1 MEQRR
6 ETMANQKLDL
16 LKEHKADYAAPKKP
30 VILNIAA
37 AKYMAIDGQG
47 APGGGEFQVAV
58 GALYA
63 GAFTMKMA
71 SKSKGQDY
79 AVCKLEAL
87 WWADGVSFPEAK
99 PEQVRYKL
107 MIRTPDFIADS
118 DLNDTLDVLRKKDKT
133 PRAGDLRL
141 ESLDEGR
148 CVQMLH
154 VGPYDREAETIQQM
168 QAASTAEGLA
178 PHGLHHEIYLS
189 DPRRVPPD
197 RLRTIL
203 RHPVRPA

>member
-6 ETMANQKLDL
+6 EKMANQKLDL
-16 LKEHKADYAAPKKP
+16 LKEHKACYVAPKKP
-30 VILNIAA
+30 VILDIAPA
-37 AKYMAIDGQG
+37 RYMAIDGQG
-47 APGGGEFQVAV
+47 APGGEEFQEAV

-71 SKSKGQDY
+71 SKSKGRDY

-87 WWADGVSFPEAK
+87 WWSDGVSFPDAK

-107 MIRTPDFIADS
+107 MIRVPAFTTDS
-118 DLNDTLDVLRKKDKT
+118 ELSDTQEVLAKKGKT
-133 PRAGDLRL
+133 PRSEDLRL
-141 ESLDEGR
+141 EKLDEGR

-154 VGPYDREAETIQQM
+154 VGPYEREAETIQEM
-168 QAASTAEGLA
+168 QALATAEGLA
-178 PHGLHHEIYLS
+178 LHGLHHEIYLS

>member
-16 LKEHKADYAAPKKP
+16 LKEHKACYAASKKP
-30 VILNIAA
+30 VILSIAVA
-37 AKYMAIDGQG
+37 RYLAIDGQG
-47 APGGGEFQVAV
+47 APGGEEFQEAV

-107 MIRTPDFIADS
+107 MIRIPDFIAES
-118 DLNDTLDVLRKKDKT
+118 DLNDTLNVLRKKDKT

-154 VGPYDREAETIQQM
+154 LGPYDREAETIQEM
-168 QAASTAEGLA
+168 QAAATAEGLA
-178 PHGLHHEIYLS
+178 LHGLHHEIYLS

-203 RHPVRPA
+203 RHPVRPT

>member
-16 LKEHKADYAAPKKP
+16 LKEHKACYVAAKKP
-30 VILNIAA
+30 VILDITAA
-37 AKYMAIDGQG
+37 RYMAIDGHG
-47 APGGGEFQVAV
+47 APGGEEFQEAV

-63 GAFTMKMA
+63 GAFTMNMA
-71 SKSKGQDY
+71 SKSKGKDY

-107 MIRTPDFIADS
+107 MIRIPDFIAES

-154 VGPYDREAETIQQM
+154 LGPYDREAETIQEM
-168 QAASTAEGLA
+168 HALAAAEGLA
-178 PHGLHHEIYLS
+178 LHGLHHEIYLS

>member
-16 LKEHKADYAAPKKP
+16 LKEHKACYVAAKKP
-30 VILNIAA
+30 VILDITAA
-37 AKYMAIDGQG
+37 RYMAIDGQG
-47 APGGGEFQVAV
+47 APGGEEFQEAV

-71 SKSKGQDY
+71 SKSKGKDY

-107 MIRTPDFIADS
+107 MIRIPDFIAES
-118 DLNDTLDVLRKKDKT
+118 DLNDTLNVLRKKDKT

-141 ESLDEGR
+141 ESLNEGR

-154 VGPYDREAETIQQM
+154 LGPYDREAETIQEM
-168 QAASTAEGLA
+168 QAAATAEGLA
-178 PHGLHHEIYLS
+178 LHGLHHEIYLS

>member
-16 LKEHKADYAAPKKP
+16 LKEHKACYVAAKKP
-30 VILNIAA
+30 VILDITAA
-37 AKYMAIDGQG
+37 RYMAIDGQG
-47 APGGGEFQVAV
+47 APGGEEFQEAV

-71 SKSKGQDY
+71 SKSKGKDY

-107 MIRTPDFIADS
+107 MIRIPDFIAES

-154 VGPYDREAETIQQM
+154 LGPYDREAETIQQM
-168 QAASTAEGLA
+168 QAAATAAGLA
-178 PHGLHHEIYLS
+178 VHGLHHEIYLS

>member
-1 MEQRR
+1 MEPRR

-16 LKEHKADYAAPKKP
+16 LKEHKACYVASKKP
-30 VILNIAA
+30 VILDIAA
-37 AKYMAIDGQG
+37 ARYMAIDGQG
-47 APGGGEFQVAV
+47 APGGEEFQEAV

-107 MIRTPDFIADS
+107 MIRIPDFIVES
-118 DLNDTLDVLRKKDKT
+118 DLNDTLDVLKKKDKT

-154 VGPYDREAETIQQM
+154 LGPYDREAETIQEM
-168 QAASTAEGLA
+168 QAAATTEGLA
-178 PHGLHHEIYLS
+178 LHGLHHEIYLS

>member
-37 AKYMAIDGQG
+37 AKYLAIDGQG
-47 APGGGEFQVAV
+47 APGGEEFQQAV

-71 SKSKGQDY
+71 SKSKGRDY

-87 WWADGVSFPEAK
+87 WWADGVSFPEAR

-107 MIRTPDFIADS
+107 MIRTPEFIAES
-118 DLNDTLDVLRKKDKT
+118 DLNDTFDVLRKKDKT
-133 PRAGDLRL
+133 PRGGDLRL

-168 QAASTAEGLA
+168 QAAATAEGLA
-178 PHGLHHEIYLS
+178 LHGLHHEIYLS